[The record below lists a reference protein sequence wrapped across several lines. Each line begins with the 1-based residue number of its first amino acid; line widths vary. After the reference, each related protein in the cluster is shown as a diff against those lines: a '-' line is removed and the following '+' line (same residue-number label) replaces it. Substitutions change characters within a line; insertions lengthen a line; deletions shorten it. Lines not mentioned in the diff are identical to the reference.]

1 MPMPRIEIFGGR
13 ELVVRDV
20 LAYARKVVRHERV
33 APLHEPESSLAL
45 AHAGVA
51 LEEDAQSAYLDHRSV
66 YGGAW
71 RAEAFEYERAV
82 VRQLARLEC
91 RGEDYGAC
99 LVRDAYLVAARLVAA
114 RVDDAQGLV
123 LEERPYA
130 RETLVVRQRPQVCRL
145 RVAEKLKP
153 LPREMLEEPSER
165 EPGPVD
171 HGLVDLARKP
181 VAADDNRK
189 AKPLRAGFQKVGEGD
204 LRDSGAP

>member
-1 MPMPRIEIFGGR
+1 MPHTSTIVPYSDVFG
-13 ELVVRDV
+13 
-20 LAYARKVVRHERV
+20 
-33 APLHEPESSLAL
+33 
-45 AHAGVA
+45 
-51 LEEDAQSAYLDHRSV
+51 AQSRSRTK
-66 YGGAW
+66 ALW
-71 RAEAFEYERAV
+71 WDS
-82 VRQLARLEC
+82 ARLF
-91 RGEDYGAC
+91 GH
-99 LVRDAYLVAARLVAA
+99 AYLVAARLVAA

-171 HGLVDLARKP
+171 HGLVDLARKS